1 MYKKRIA
8 RAKLLFCLFNR
19 LLFLHP
25 LSLPS
30 SLLKHPIN
38 RRLRDNWL
46 QVSNLSLESKTVLKT
61 FITSSKDCYNLHEQL
76 STFAPVDN
84 NQVSDLYRHPKHNCY
99 SWKFNKKTSF
109 YYMYFRELLTRLS
122 PVFLDKM
129 FLNEMCVPF
138 V

>member
-1 MYKKRIA
+1 MASESIA
-8 RAKLLFCLFNR
+8 HSAIE
-19 LLFLHP
+19 
-25 LSLPS
+25 PS
-30 SLLKHPIN
+30 SLFKHPIN

-99 SWKFNKKTSF
+99 SGNLTKKQAFITCIF
-109 YYMYFRELLTRLS
+109 GNF
-122 PVFLDKM
+122 
-129 FLNEMCVPF
+129 
-138 V
+138 